1 MEEEIETVMVLSKKV
16 KLRTI
21 NGQIIV
27 GNMQVYESE
36 DPYVLVFLVDTDFDS
51 TLRMDVRKDDL
62 ALELRK
68 WLEGKQ
74 IRNPVVLVPL
84 RIEEAITRFVKYG
97 KTPLQEDL
105 LMWMLSRSELYIDG
119 KTAESE
125 LIFGGRPINTK
136 DLDDAINTDR
146 FKAENEFLR
155 TSMAAMTVTG
165 ATDDEK
171 YRLDD
176 ATGASHRTGGNPL
189 RHSTMS
195 MPQSTV
201 KVRISTC
208 FQMSLMTVSSWME
221 ASP

>member
-84 RIEEAITRFVKYG
+84 RIEEAITRFVKFG

-119 KTAESE
+119 KTAESD

-146 FKAENEFLR
+146 FKSENEFLR
-155 TSMAAMTVTG
+155 TSMAAMTVT
-165 ATDDEK
+165 AANDDQ
-171 YRLDD
+171 YRIND
-176 ATGASHRTGGNPL
+176 ATGASRAATNPL
-189 RHSTMS
+189 RHSTMT
-195 MPQSTV
+195 MPQSTI
-201 KVRISTC
+201 KVRFSVHSM
-208 FQMSLMTVSSWME
+208 FV
-221 ASP
+221 